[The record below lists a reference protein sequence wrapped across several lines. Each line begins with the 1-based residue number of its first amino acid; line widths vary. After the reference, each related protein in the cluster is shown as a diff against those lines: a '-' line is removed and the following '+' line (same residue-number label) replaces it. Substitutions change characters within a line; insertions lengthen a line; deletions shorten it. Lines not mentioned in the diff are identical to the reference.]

1 MISMEYFKLD
11 STKELLLKIN
21 NIQAS
26 SLLMENLDEAMV
38 VVNEKGF

>member
-1 MISMEYFKLD
+1 M
-11 STKELLLKIN
+11 KIN

-26 SLLMENLDEAMV
+26 SLLMENLDEAMI